1 LLVGADNKKGMEVN
15 RVQGLQKRWPLLL
28 VAVLAAGMLLLL
40 SCGGEEEK
48 KEGTP
53 GATAKATTAPKPG
66 DTTGV
71 TDTEI
76 KIATLL
82 PMSQSAAAAW
92 GVAISQGM
100 KAYYDY
106 INDKGGIYGRKIN
119 FIIGDNQYS
128 GPVAIEAA
136 RKLVEQDKVFA
147 IQGSLGTAAHSAVW
161 KYLEENGVPDMS
173 ILTGNTKW
181 TVPVS
186 RNRFGF
192 LVDYISEGRILGQYI
207 AQNFDG
213 KRLGIIAQND
223 DFGKEGEQGLKTGLK
238 DQNATMEIVS
248 EYYDET
254 QNDVTAQVQRLKN
267 ANVDVI
273 GFYGMPMQAAS
284 LMHTARETLSWDV
297 PFVITGTDA
306 VEIVGALAGYKNIEG
321 AVSVVYGHQAYETD
335 VPGIAKHIEIMAK
348 YAPDVKPSNL
358 TLVGAAISEGMVSV
372 LTQAGPNLTRE
383 SFLDAAESAC
393 NFICSTCLVPVST
406 SPTDHRPTEVE
417 IYVRATG
424 TTADTFK
431 WQTFGEPVGFEST
444 KECVTPT
451 PPPGFDEQPK

>member
-28 VAVLAAGMLLLL
+28 VAVLAAGMLLLVA
-40 SCGGEEEK
+40 CGEDK
-48 KEGTP
+48 KGEGTTTP
-53 GATAKATTAPKPG
+53 DDTSKATTAPIS
-66 DTTGV
+66 DTMGV

-82 PMSQSAAAAW
+82 PMSQTAAAAW
-92 GVAISQGM
+92 GVPLSRGM

-119 FIIGDNQYS
+119 FIVADSQYT
-128 GPVAIEAA
+128 GPVASEAA
-136 RKLVEQDKVFA
+136 HKLVEKDNIFA
-147 IQGSLGTAAHSAVW
+147 LQGSLGTAAHSAVW
-161 KYLEENGVPDMS
+161 KYLEENGVPDMY

-192 LVDYISEGRILGQYI
+192 LVDYITEGRILGKYI
-207 AQNFDG
+207 ADNFDG
-213 KRLGIIAQND
+213 KKLGIIAQND
-223 DFGKEGEQGLKTGLK
+223 DFGKEGEQGLRTGLK
-238 DQNATMEIVS
+238 DENANMEIVV

-254 QNDVTAQVQRLKN
+254 QNDVTAQTQRLKN

-273 GFYGMPMQAAS
+273 GFYGMPLQAAS
-284 LMHTARETLSWDV
+284 LFKTARETLSWDV
-297 PFVITGTDA
+297 PIVITGTDA
-306 VEIVGALAGYKNIEG
+306 VEIVAGLAGYENIQG
-321 AVSVVYGHQAYETD
+321 AVSVVFGYQAFETE
-335 VPGIAKHIEIMAK
+335 VPGIARHIQMMSK
-348 YAPDVKPSNL
+348 YAPDVKPDNL
-358 TLVGAAISEGMVSV
+358 TLVGASISEAMVNV
-372 LTQAGPNLTRE
+372 LRQAGPDLTRG

-393 NFICSTCLVPVST
+393 KVLCSTCLVPTST

-417 IYVRATG
+417 VYVRATG
-424 TTADTFK
+424 TTAETFK
-431 WQTFGEPVGFEST
+431 WEPFGEPFGFEST

-451 PPPGFDEQPK
+451 PPPGFDQQPN